1 MVQGPYAR
9 GNTGEERI
17 RVSKYHWQLQAE
29 KTKIIADSSEGY
41 KDKSDCRHDIEL
53 VKKIAPTV
61 SISATR

>member
-1 MVQGPYAR
+1 M
-9 GNTGEERI
+9 GEERI

-61 SISATR
+61 SISTTR